1 MAINFPDSPSLNDT
15 HTVGDITWTWDGTSW
30 VATAS
35 GSGGGGVDLTA
46 FSVATLGASGSGSL
60 SYNNTNGV
68 FSFRPADLTSYITG
82 DTGVVAG
89 TYGDDTTVA
98 QFTVN
103 ADGQITGVTEVAI
116 SGVGATGDTNGERFK
131 INYASDGTLASMSNL
146 SSGIQSVNID
156 SASGGEITVTF
167 NNAVYNFPPHSIL
180 MYGYDYV
187 NNKYI
192 VSPIESTMSLREVDA
207 KGTSGSPILFDG
219 GSTVELRLRVR
230 EAETGASRNFGTT
243 THAWV
248 QFVMFG

>member
-1 MAINFPDSPSLNDT
+1 MAINFPDSPSISDT
-15 HTVGDITWTWDGTSW
+15 ITVGDITWTWDGTSW
-30 VATAS
+30 VATAAPT
-35 GSGGGGVDLTA
+35 GGGGVDLTA

-60 SYNNTNGV
+60 TYNNTNGV
-68 FSFRPADLTSYITG
+68 FSFRPADLSSYVTG

-89 TYGDDTTVA
+89 TYGDGSTVA

-103 ADGQITGVTEVAI
+103 DDGQITSVTEVAI

-131 INYASDGTLASMSNL
+131 VNYASDGTLASITNL
-146 SSGIQSVNID
+146 TSGITSVNID
-156 SASGGEITVTF
+156 SASGGEITITF
-167 NNAVYNFPPHSIL
+167 DNATYNFPPHSIL
-180 MYGYDYV
+180 MYGYDYT

-192 VSPIESTMSLREVDA
+192 ISPVESTMSLREVDA
-207 KGTSGSPILFDG
+207 KGTSGSPILFNG

-230 EAETGASRNFGTT
+230 EAETGASRSFGTI